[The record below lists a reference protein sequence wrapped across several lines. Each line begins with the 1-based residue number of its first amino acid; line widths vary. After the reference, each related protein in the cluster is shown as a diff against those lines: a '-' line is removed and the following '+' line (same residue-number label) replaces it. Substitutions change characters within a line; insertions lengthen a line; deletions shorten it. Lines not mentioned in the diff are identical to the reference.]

1 LTGSLSTSYSL
12 RASPNLSFSSR
23 FGFNVYSWE
32 SEMVAG
38 FELWRQSKK
47 PKLAAGSD
55 GDDLEWARR
64 KVRVWDPSAFP
75 LAPPEPE
82 ISRPNH
88 EDESQESVLKLRV
101 DQSWNVRLLWEGR
114 VKELLVSAGVGLGPS
129 SFSPSSYANP
139 PGTAGA
145 QGSGGGSPA
154 SYWRGVG
161 VSVSY
166 SS

>member
-12 RASPNLSFSSR
+12 RASPNLSLSSR

-38 FELWRQSKK
+38 CELWRQSKK
-47 PKLAAGSD
+47 SLLPEKND
-55 GDDLEWARR
+55 DDLEWARR
-64 KVRVWDPSAFP
+64 KIRLWDPSAFP
-75 LAPPEPE
+75 PAPELAP
-82 ISRPNH
+82 STK
-88 EDESQESVLKLRV
+88 EDDQTQESVLKIRV

-129 SFSPSSYANP
+129 SFSPSSYASAQS
-139 PGTAGA
+139 TTGA
-145 QGSGGGSPA
+145 QGRGGGSPA